1 MSYRE
6 APREPVLVCM
16 GRTLLAIDHELG
28 SIHYTIEAA
37 GSIERL
43 FRVGERALV
52 VAGKAVLC
60 VDVASGKLV
69 GQVDLDF
76 APQNGLVCGDDLVL
90 ASSSVGGSATSA
102 VVCLAS
108 DGTVRWRVTRQLEV
122 TGFLSA
128 NVLVRSFGPDG
139 ALRSETKSPSV
150 DAHPAGIAYL
160 DAVTQPDRTQ

>member
-16 GRTLLAIDHELG
+16 GRTLLAIDRDLG

-37 GSIERL
+37 ASIERI
-43 FRVGERALV
+43 FRVGERVLA
-52 VAGKAVLC
+52 VAGRAVLC

-76 APQNGLVCGDDLVL
+76 VPQNGLVCGDDLVL
-90 ASSSVGGSATSA
+90 ASSALGGGATSA

-128 NVLVRSFGPDG
+128 TVLVRGHGPDG
-139 ALRSETKSPSV
+139 AVRSETKSPTV

-160 DAVTQPDRTQ
+160 DSVIQPDRTQ

>member
-16 GRTLLAIDHELG
+16 GRTLLAIDRELG

-37 GSIERL
+37 ASIERI

-76 APQNGLVCGDDLVL
+76 APQNGLVCGDELVL
-90 ASSSVGGSATSA
+90 ASSALDGDGTSG

-128 NVLVRSFGPDG
+128 TVLVRSFGPDG

-160 DAVTQPDRTQ
+160 DGVIQPDRTQ